1 MVLSTADQWT
11 RTDSFFFSS
20 LVIKLATLYFARSG
34 ELIILVRQR
43 SVNRPE
49 LNEIKFPEI
58 AAQGFLNS
66 SALLAVRCGK
76 MRKAEKREKRPEGG
90 NVLQKIQFSFCRCTR
105 GRIHGSSFFLCFLF
119 FLFFLPNN
127 SLIIRSLIRYFV

>member
-11 RTDSFFFSS
+11 RTDSFF
-20 LVIKLATLYFARSG
+20 LAAGIIKLATLYFARSG

-58 AAQGFLNS
+58 AAQGFPNS

-76 MRKAEKREKRPEGG
+76 MRKAKKREK
-90 NVLQKIQFSFCRCTR
+90 TR
-105 GRIHGSSFFLCFLF
+105 GRERFTENPI
-119 FLFFLPNN
+119 
-127 SLIIRSLIRYFV
+127 

>member
-11 RTDSFFFSS
+11 RTDSFFFFP

-105 GRIHGSSFFLCFLF
+105 GRIHGSSFFLCFFF